1 MSLAARIA
9 TEGASMAEACT
20 ACGACVQA
28 CPMTHFAAGVVEA
41 DPAEVASG
49 MRALLLGEEASP
61 VALAWIGACT
71 RSALCNAACPEKL
84 DVALMMR
91 FASMRARGALDGVPL
106 LPVKTDS
113 GWSARVKGFA
123 RLGLTE
129 QEQAEWL

>member
-1 MSLAARIA
+1 
-9 TEGASMAEACT
+9 
-20 ACGACVQA
+20 
-28 CPMTHFAAGVVEA
+28 MTRFAAGVAEA
-41 DPAEVASG
+41 DPAEIATG
-49 MRALLLGEEASP
+49 MRALLRGEETSP
-61 VALAWIGACT
+61 PALAWIGACT
-71 RSALCNAACPEKL
+71 RSAACNSACPEKL

-106 LPVKTDS
+106 VPVKADS

>member
-9 TEGASMAEACT
+9 TEGARMAEACT

-28 CPMTHFAAGVVEA
+28 CPMTRFAAGVAEA
-41 DPAEVASG
+41 DPAAVASG
-49 MRALLLGEEASP
+49 MRALLRGEEASR
-61 VALAWIGACT
+61 VSLAWISACT
-71 RSALCNAACPEKL
+71 RSAACNSACPEKL

-106 LPVKTDS
+106 LPVKTDT

>member
-9 TEGASMAEACT
+9 TEGARMAAACT
-20 ACGACVQA
+20 ACGACVRA
-28 CPMTHFAAGVVEA
+28 CPMTGLAAGVTDA
-41 DPAEVASG
+41 DPAEVAFG
-49 MRALLLGEEASP
+49 MRALLRGEAASP

-71 RSALCNAACPEKL
+71 RSASCNKVCPENL

-91 FASMRARGALDGVPL
+91 FAGMRARGALDGAPL
-106 LPVKTDS
+106 LPVKADS

>member
-28 CPMTHFAAGVVEA
+28 CPMTRFAAGVVEA
-41 DPAEVASG
+41 DP
-49 MRALLLGEEASP
+49 LLGEEASP

-91 FASMRARGALDGVPL
+91 FAGMRARGALDGAPL

>member
-28 CPMTHFAAGVVEA
+28 CPMTRFAAGVAEA

-49 MRALLLGEEASP
+49 MRALLRGEEASP

-71 RSALCNAACPEKL
+71 RSALCNAACPKKL

-91 FASMRARGALDGVPL
+91 FAGMRARGAVDGAPL

>member
-9 TEGASMAEACT
+9 EEGARMAEACT

-28 CPMTHFAAGVVEA
+28 CPMTGLAKDVAEAEPGAVAG
-41 DPAEVASG
+41 G
-49 MRALLLGEEASP
+49 MRDLLLGGAAS
-61 VALAWIGACT
+61 AASLAWIGACT
-71 RSALCNAACPEKL
+71 RSAACNTACPEKL

-91 FASMRARGALDGVPL
+91 FASMRARGALGEAPAIA
-106 LPVKTDS
+106 VKTDH

>member
-9 TEGASMAEACT
+9 TEGARMAEACT

-28 CPMTHFAAGVVEA
+28 CPMARFATGVAQA
-41 DPAEVASG
+41 DSAEVATG
-49 MRALLLGEEASP
+49 MRALLRGEETSP
-61 VALAWIGACT
+61 LALAWIGACT
-71 RSALCNAACPEKL
+71 RSAVCNSACPEKL
-84 DVALMMR
+84 DIALMMR

-106 LPVKTDS
+106 VPVKADS

-129 QEQAEWL
+129 QEQAAWL

>member
-9 TEGASMAEACT
+9 TEGARMAEACT

-28 CPMTHFAAGVVEA
+28 CPMARFAAGVAEA
-41 DPAEVASG
+41 DPAEVAFG
-49 MRALLLGEEASP
+49 MRALLLGEKASP
-61 VALAWIGACT
+61 ISLAWIGACT
-71 RSALCNAACPEKL
+71 RSAACNKACPEKL

-91 FASMRARGALDGVPL
+91 FAGMRARGALDGMPL
-106 LPVKTDS
+106 LPVKVDR
-113 GWSARVKGFA
+113 GWSARIKGFA

>member
-9 TEGASMAEACT
+9 TEGARMAEACT

-28 CPMTHFAAGVVEA
+28 CPMTRFAPGVAEA
-41 DPAEVASG
+41 DAAEVASG

-91 FASMRARGALDGVPL
+91 FASMRARGALDGAPL

>member
-9 TEGASMAEACT
+9 TEGARMAEACT
-20 ACGACVQA
+20 ACGACVQV
-28 CPMTHFAAGVVEA
+28 CPMTRFAAGVVEA
-41 DPAEVASG
+41 DPAEVAFG
-49 MRALLLGEEASP
+49 MRALLRGEETSP
-61 VALAWIGACT
+61 ISLAWIGACT
-71 RSALCNAACPEKL
+71 RSAFCNAACPEKL

>member
-1 MSLAARIA
+1 VSLAARIA
-9 TEGASMAEACT
+9 TEGARMAQACT
-20 ACGACVQA
+20 ACGACVKA
-28 CPMTHFAAGVVEA
+28 CPMTRFAAGVVEA
-41 DPAEVASG
+41 DPAEVAFG
-49 MRALLLGEEASP
+49 MRALLLGEETSP

-71 RSALCNAACPEKL
+71 RSAACNGVCPEKL

>member
-9 TEGASMAEACT
+9 AEGARMAEACT

-28 CPMTHFAAGVVEA
+28 CPMTRFAPGVPEA
-41 DPAEVASG
+41 DPMQVAGG
-49 MRALLLGEEASP
+49 MRALLQGGEASA
-61 VALAWIGACT
+61 VSLGWIGACT
-71 RSALCNAACPEKL
+71 RSAACNPVCPERL

-91 FASMRARGALDGVPL
+91 FASMRARGALGEAPGIA
-106 LPVKTDS
+106 VKLDS

-123 RLGLTE
+123 RLGLTD